1 MSAAPNTATPEVNEL
16 IDLLSTLQAEL
27 GDLIRSRETLEV
39 QLKENTIVK
48 DEFDT
53 LSEDAK
59 VYKLTGPVLL
69 PQSKAEAETN
79 VNTRLDFIKK
89 EIERVEKNIAAK
101 QENIMENRNKLA
113 AMSAPPQQAA

>member
-101 QENIMENRNKLA
+101 QENV
-113 AMSAPPQQAA
+113 S